1 MTTSTALRWS
11 HGSRDDN
18 IEVMLPRVVP
28 ALLAGALALYG
39 QKYTGPEPPKPDLP
53 YLVHADNLVAT
64 EPGEAK
70 EESKKD
76 EIVYVVDGAT
86 SSAATPLASPI
97 FLIRAEQ
104 MVPDKLEIYKLES
117 RNGRREV
124 MFSRKKK
131 QTARPIRQSVKRI
144 GDNLYKVEVDE
155 SLENGEYSI
164 TPSGSNQ
171 VFCFRVY

>member
-1 MTTSTALRWS
+1 MLR
-11 HGSRDDN
+11 
-18 IEVMLPRVVP
+18 RVVP
-28 ALLAGALALYG
+28 ALLTGALALFG
-39 QKYTGPEPPKPDLP
+39 QKYTGPEPPKSDLP
-53 YLVHADNLVAT
+53 YLVHADNLVPT
-64 EPGEAK
+64 EAGEAK
-70 EESKKD
+70 EESGKKD
-76 EIVYVVDGAT
+76 EIVYVVGGAT

-104 MVPDKLEIYKLES
+104 IVPDKLEIYKLES
-117 RNGRREV
+117 KNGRREV

-131 QTARPIRQSVKRI
+131 QTARPVRASVKRI